1 MVTVKGMVAGLVL
14 ALSLAGCVSG
24 DMATRSAVSAN
35 DLTIATQGVQRTA
48 APTAVPLAAMFQ
60 IVDLRVSVPRSLE
73 VSEAN
78 TFLPNA
84 DIVWRGDPLGD
95 RYAQIETILM
105 DAGQIV
111 MGRGQGRPAV
121 AELVVT
127 RFHGVTE
134 KTRYTVGGNHNMRFD
149 LTLRDPDT
157 GAVLF
162 GPKKVVA
169 DVRAAGGAKAIE
181 EDRIGRT
188 QKVVVTERLRE
199 VIQRELGLR
208 PMAEPLQVAMR

>member
-1 MVTVKGMVAGLVL
+1 MVTVKRLVA
-14 ALSLAGCVSG
+14 SLAVAVSLSGCVSG
-24 DMATRSAVSAN
+24 DMATRGSASAN
-35 DLTIATQGVQRTA
+35 DLTFATQGAQWATA
-48 APTAVPLAAMFQ
+48 PVNPPLAAMFR
-60 IVDLRVSVPRSLE
+60 IDDLRVSVPETLR

-95 RYAQIETILM
+95 RHAQIAAIM
-105 DAGQIV
+105 ADAGQV
-111 MGRGQGRPAV
+111 AMGRGQGRPAV
-121 AELVVT
+121 VELVVT

-134 KTRYTVGGNHNMRFD
+134 KTRYTVGGTHNMRFD
-149 LTLRDPDT
+149 MTLRDPET

-162 GPKKVVA
+162 GPKNIVA
-169 DVRAAGGAKAIE
+169 DVRASGGAKAIE

-199 VIQRELGLR
+199 VIQRELGLQPLAA
-208 PMAEPLQVAMR
+208 PMQVALR

>member
-1 MVTVKGMVAGLVL
+1 MVTVKRLVA
-14 ALSLAGCVSG
+14 SLAVAVSLSGCVSG
-24 DMATRSAVSAN
+24 DMATRGSASAN
-35 DLTIATQGVQRTA
+35 DLTFATQGAQRATA
-48 APTAVPLAAMFQ
+48 PVNPPLAAMFR
-60 IVDLRVSVPRSLE
+60 IDDLRVSVPETLR

-95 RYAQIETILM
+95 RHAQIAAIM
-105 DAGQIV
+105 ADAGQV
-111 MGRGQGRPAV
+111 AMGRGQGRPAV
-121 AELVVT
+121 VELVVT

-134 KTRYTVGGNHNMRFD
+134 KTRYTVGGTHNMRFD
-149 LTLRDPDT
+149 MTLRDPET

-162 GPKKVVA
+162 GPKNIVA
-169 DVRAAGGAKAIE
+169 DVRASGGAKAIE

-199 VIQRELGLR
+199 VIQRELGLQPLAA
-208 PMAEPLQVAMR
+208 PMQVALR

>member
-1 MVTVKGMVAGLVL
+1 MVTVKRLVA
-14 ALSLAGCVSG
+14 SLAVAVSLSGCVSG
-24 DMATRSAVSAN
+24 DMATRGSASAN
-35 DLTIATQGVQRTA
+35 DLTFATQGVQRATA
-48 APTAVPLAAMFQ
+48 PVNLPLAAMFR
-60 IVDLRVSVPRSLE
+60 IDDLRVSVPETLR

-95 RYAQIETILM
+95 RRAQIAAIM
-105 DAGQIV
+105 ADAGQAA

-121 AELVVT
+121 VELVVT

-149 LTLRDPDT
+149 MTLRDPET

-162 GPKKVVA
+162 GPKNIVA
-169 DVRAAGGAKAIE
+169 DVRASGGAKAIE

-199 VIQRELGLR
+199 VIQRELGLQPLAA
-208 PMAEPLQVAMR
+208 PMQVALR